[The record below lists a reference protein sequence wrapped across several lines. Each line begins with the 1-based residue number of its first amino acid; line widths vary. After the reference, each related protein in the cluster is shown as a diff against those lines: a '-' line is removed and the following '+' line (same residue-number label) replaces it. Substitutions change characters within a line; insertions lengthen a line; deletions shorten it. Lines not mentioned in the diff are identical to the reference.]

1 MKNQE
6 YDVISPDG
14 FSINFDTYKTKDDA
28 MLAFNEW
35 AKRFETQ
42 GYYSSNNGRIN
53 LDELEKKCRIVK
65 L

>member
-1 MKNQE
+1 
-6 YDVISPDG
+6 
-14 FSINFDTYKTKDDA
+14 